1 MAPDSLPVLSF
12 ADAREFDAWL
22 EEHHAD
28 SPGLWLK
35 IAKKSADGAR
45 SYPRSRRG

>member
-12 ADAREFDAWL
+12 ADARQFDAWL

-35 IAKKSADGAR
+35 MVEKGAGGAL
-45 SYPRSRRG
+45 SYSPSRRG